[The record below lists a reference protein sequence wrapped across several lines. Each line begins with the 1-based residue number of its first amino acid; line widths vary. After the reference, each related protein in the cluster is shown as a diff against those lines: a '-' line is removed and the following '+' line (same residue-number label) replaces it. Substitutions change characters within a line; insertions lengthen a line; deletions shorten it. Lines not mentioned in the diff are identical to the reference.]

1 MGKMNQMDTKVKA
14 GESHSNQA
22 KELRKEYPP
31 QILVVDDSPEIMDL
45 LTDILRNHSYRV
57 RPAFSGRM
65 ALKSV
70 EAEIPDLIMLDVT
83 MPEMDG
89 YEVCRHLKSNEKSC
103 SIPVI
108 FISGIDEAASKVEGF
123 NAGGIDYITK
133 PFRSAEV
140 LARVEKHL
148 AVRLLQKQLEGQNL
162 QLQQEIT
169 ERRQAEEELR
179 KHKAHLEEIIAERTK
194 DIRNINEELR
204 CEITERR
211 QAEEL
216 YRTLAN
222 NSHTGVYIVQ
232 NGKLRFVN
240 PHIPEY
246 SGYLKEE
253 LLDMDILDFVYPDDR
268 KIVRKNAVD
277 MLEGKRSTPY
287 EFRIVDREGRIRWLM
302 EMVASITYEGK
313 QAVLGNT
320 MDITEKI
327 QAESALRE
335 SEKRISDISNNM
347 ADWIW
352 EADENG
358 VYTYSSDKVHT
369 VLGYTPEEIIGKPFS
384 DFFLADNIE
393 QMREILIGIMNNK
406 KPIKDLESWRTRKN
420 GEHVCLITNGVPF
433 FDNQGHFKGY
443 RGVNRDITE
452 RKRAEEAIEQANYK
466 LHSMVYEYSLRNQR
480 ISLFNQMSEKLQISG
495 SLEDTYSIM
504 SQFAQK
510 LFPVAAGSLFMF
522 DASRN
527 LVEAVTFW
535 GKGLSGEKA
544 FIPEDCCALQHGKM
558 HVTSDSLSG
567 SRCPHLS
574 GTVGKSSLCVPLSAQ
589 GEALGMLH
597 LQQQIS
603 SGSIPAKPEFDERS
617 KGINVEMQQLAV
629 TMADLFSLALANIK
643 LRDTLKQQATRDPL
657 TGLFNRRYME
667 ETLNRET
674 SRSERYGI
682 PLGVIMIDIDHFRRF
697 NNTFGH
703 EAGDIV
709 LKDLGKFLQINV
721 RKEDVACRYG
731 GEEFTLIMP
740 GASLDITEKRAED
753 IRRKVQHLQ
762 IYYNG
767 QPLESITLS
776 LGVATFP
783 DHGSMGEAV
792 LQAADAALYTAKH
805 RGRNQVAV
813 AGDAKHDCSY
823 PEPVA
828 ENEKPANI

>member
-1 MGKMNQMDTKVKA
+1 MNQMDTKLKA
-14 GESHSNQA
+14 GESYGKQA
-22 KELRKEYPP
+22 EELRKENPP

-45 LTDILRNHSYRV
+45 LTDILTNHSYRV

-70 EAEIPDLIMLDVT
+70 EAEVPDLIMLDVT

-108 FISGIDEAASKVEGF
+108 FISGIDEAANKVEGF

-148 AVRLLQKQLEGQNL
+148 AVRRLQKQLEGQNI

-179 KHKAHLEEIIAERTK
+179 KHKAQLEEIVAERTK
-194 DIRNINEELR
+194 DIRNINEELQ
-204 CEITERR
+204 CEITERK

-232 NGKLRFVN
+232 NGKLQFVN

-246 SGYLKEE
+246 SGYLEEE
-253 LLDMDILDFVYPDDR
+253 LIEMDILDFVYPDDR
-268 KIVRKNAVD
+268 EIVRKNAVD

-352 EADENG
+352 EIDKNG
-358 VYTYSSDKVHT
+358 VYSYSSEKVLT
-369 VLGYTPEEIIGKPFS
+369 VLGYTPEEIIGKSFS
-384 DFFLADNIE
+384 DFFLAENLE
-393 QMREILIGIMNNK
+393 QMREILIEIMKDK

-466 LHSMVYEYSLRNQR
+466 LHSMVYEYSLRYQR
-480 ISLFNQMSEKLQISG
+480 TSLFNQMSEKLQICG
-495 SLEDTYSIM
+495 SLEETYSIM

-510 LFPVAAGSLFMF
+510 LFPAAAGSLFIF
-522 DASRN
+522 DSSRN

-535 GKGLSGEKA
+535 GKGLSGEKV
-544 FIPEDCCALQHGKM
+544 FIPEDCCALRHGKR
-558 HVTSDSLSG
+558 HVKADSLSD

-589 GEALGMLH
+589 GKTIGMLH

-603 SGSIPAKPEFDERS
+603 SGSLPAKPDFYERS
-617 KGINVEMQQLAV
+617 EGINVEMQQLAI

-667 ETLNRET
+667 ETLTREIG
-674 SRSERYGI
+674 RSERYGTPVGI
-682 PLGVIMIDIDHFRRF
+682 IMIDIDHFRRF

-740 GASLDITEKRAED
+740 GASLEFTQKRAED
-753 IRRKVQHLQ
+753 IRRTVQHLR
-762 IYYNG
+762 IYYNE

-776 LGVATFP
+776 LGVAIFP
-783 DHGSMGEAV
+783 DHGSTGEAV
-792 LQAADAALYTAKH
+792 LQVADAALYTAKH

-813 AGDAKHDCSY
+813 AGDAKHDCRY

-828 ENEKPANI
+828 ENEKPAHI